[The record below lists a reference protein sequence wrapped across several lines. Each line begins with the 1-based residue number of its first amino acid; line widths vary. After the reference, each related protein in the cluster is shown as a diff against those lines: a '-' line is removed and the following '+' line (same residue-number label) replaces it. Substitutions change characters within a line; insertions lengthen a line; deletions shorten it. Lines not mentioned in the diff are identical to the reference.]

1 MKIYG
6 NWGEGSVSVVS
17 NWFEGKHRSLCLIFT
32 YYNNGLSIT
41 IIMLNL
47 PTFKFHWFVSS
58 QNQIFYNFRWPC
70 DLCKFV
76 GGYKADLKRHIKIVH
91 DGFAL
96 TCDQCTFSTPHVY
109 VLNKHK
115 EKNHFQTWFFLL
127 PKFLTT

>member
-1 MKIYG
+1 MGVI
-6 NWGEGSVSVVS
+6 
-17 NWFEGKHRSLCLIFT
+17 HCLIP
-32 YYNNGLSIT
+32 GKIRKK
-41 IIMLNL
+41 II
-47 PTFKFHWFVSS
+47 
-58 QNQIFYNFRWPC
+58 FRWPC

-115 EKNHFQTWFFLL
+115 EKNHFQT
-127 PKFLTT
+127 